1 MADLLGISLDSI
13 DPTVSRLPDHPAT
26 RKEDNRNPD
35 SPTEIKPPSVVPKF
49 IRPLPLIAR
58 KPNFHSTSLS
68 RAGEALL
75 WAGISSLAGGIAMAG
90 GGAIGDVTRSLNGE
104 VMNRTSPAGLGLGVG
119 GFTLIIA
126 SFGMMIAT
134 NKKK

>member
-13 DPTVSRLPDHPAT
+13 DPTVSRLQDHPAT
-26 RKEDNRNPD
+26 RKEDERNPD
-35 SPTEIKPPSVVPKF
+35 SPSEIKPPSVVPKF

-58 KPNFHSTSLS
+58 KPNFHSTSSLS

-75 WAGISSLAGGIAMAG
+75 WAGILSLAGGITVAG

-104 VMNRTSPAGLGLGVG
+104 VMNQTTPAGLGLGIG
-119 GFTLIIA
+119 GFSMIIA
-126 SFGMMIAT
+126 SFGIMVA
-134 NKKK
+134 NQK